1 MKPCSGMG
9 RLQRVGAEAGCA
21 PASRGPK
28 APWGTRRMYHGSWR
42 PGSSPNAS
50 RFCPNRRWPL
60 FRGLAIQETQV
71 ADFNVE
77 GRTRQGKVE
86 RKVRGR
92 IERERDRRRGR
103 GGRSSVSALSS
114 WALRPRV
121 LAGNTPGGA
130 VVSPSKCSPSAL
142 STDFCFPLSR
152 VDRTSRPSHKTIV
165 PFYGTTESYRRC
177 RVRFLPIASSP
188 PVHFLGTH
196 TVRL

>member
-1 MKPCSGMG
+1 MKPRRGMG

-77 GRTRQGKVE
+77 GRTRLGKVE

-92 IERERDRRRGR
+92 MERERETKGAGR
-103 GGRSSVSALSS
+103 PFFSQCAELVGAPTPSFGRKHTWGRSGVSVEML
-114 WALRPRV
+114 PV
-121 LAGNTPGGA
+121 
-130 VVSPSKCSPSAL
+130 CSQ
-142 STDFCFPLSR
+142 
-152 VDRTSRPSHKTIV
+152 H
-165 PFYGTTESYRRC
+165 
-177 RVRFLPIASSP
+177 RFLFSP
-188 PVHFLGTH
+188 VTCGSNEPTFA
-196 TVRL
+196 